1 VQPSPPEVAGGE
13 VGKVGVMTR
22 NERLLASIE
31 ALSDLCD
38 TMREISEGLDPVT
51 EVVVLKA
58 RTSLTVQR
66 GRLWM
71 EYSRRL
77 LMPLDKNG
85 EGQGSL
91 EL

>member
-1 VQPSPPEVAGGE
+1 
-13 VGKVGVMTR
+13 
-22 NERLLASIE
+22 LLASIE

-51 EVVVLKA
+51 EVVVLRA

-77 LMPLDKNG
+77 LMPLDKNE
-85 EGQGSL
+85 EGQGLL